1 MKTINEYLNGNTYP
15 GRGVLIGKSAD
26 NAHYVAA
33 YFIMGRSV
41 NSVFSAVRLAYND
54 TSAGICV

>member
-26 NAHYVAA
+26 DAHYVAA
-33 YFIMGRSV
+33 YFIMGQKREQPQPH
-41 NSVFSAVRLAYND
+41 
-54 TSAGICV
+54 I